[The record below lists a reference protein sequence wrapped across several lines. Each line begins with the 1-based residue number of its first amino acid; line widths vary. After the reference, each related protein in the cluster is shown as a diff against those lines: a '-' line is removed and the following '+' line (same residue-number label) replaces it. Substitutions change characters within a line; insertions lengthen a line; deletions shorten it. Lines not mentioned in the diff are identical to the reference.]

1 MLIKDNYHLISIFEK
16 IIWWINRTLA
26 KAKVKKKIQS
36 KAESNK
42 RIRISLANNLEHN
55 HIGLII
61 YGFYLLVVGIISF
74 VFHKV
79 GDYGVETDFF
89 LELRPECKGIPEWK
103 YTYGCFPRSVISN
116 NTWSFWFCIKWFFH
130 AGMLM
135 AIISAAIVDFVTF
148 E

>member
-1 MLIKDNYHLISIFEK
+1 M
-16 IIWWINRTLA
+16 A

-89 LELRPECKGIPEWK
+89 CSYVQSAKEFLNGNIPIDAFRGPLCPMVLGVFGFVLNDFFMLEC
-103 YTYGCFPRSVISN
+103 
-116 NTWSFWFCIKWFFH
+116 
-130 AGMLM
+130 
-135 AIISAAIVDFVTF
+135 
-148 E
+148 